1 MTAHFRKVAS
11 HVRGAERTQQSS
23 HPRLTVLMLT
33 QHNWE
38 IVVNTGQEP
47 KYTEGKCMKGIW
59 ESAREGNERERERK
73 KREKRERKREMGERN
88 ERETKEKDKEK
99 ERGPSGSGIVKKER

>member
-1 MTAHFRKVAS
+1 MTAHFQKVAS

-47 KYTEGKCMKGIW
+47 KYTEGKCMKGMG
-59 ESAREGNERERERK
+59 ESAREGDEREKKKRNGKESVKWEKETREKQKKKTKRK
-73 KREKRERKREMGERN
+73 KEDRVVVEL
-88 ERETKEKDKEK
+88 
-99 ERGPSGSGIVKKER
+99 